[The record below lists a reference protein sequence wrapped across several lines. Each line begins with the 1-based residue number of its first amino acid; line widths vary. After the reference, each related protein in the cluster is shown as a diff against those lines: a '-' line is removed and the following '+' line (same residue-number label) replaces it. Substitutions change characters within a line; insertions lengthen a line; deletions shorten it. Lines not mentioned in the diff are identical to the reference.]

1 MPDNI
6 QAGVCTGNQPAPA
19 ARKAIPAKVKGIGKM
34 RHLLAGR
41 IIPTKTYLKKMKTVF
56 KWIAGLLIAAGA
68 VWIAMPFAFMYPFLY
83 IKYTLNPEMT
93 PGMMDEIIKK
103 NPKDIYDIEQRLGKN
118 RVLPRQDDSAFQSYI
133 ERLERATA
141 RYITEGKLN
150 SLHINWY
157 HGNKEADE
165 VKYIVEYETRT
176 AWGRTKANAGDLSDK
191 TIYYFLL
198 DRDLYIL
205 GWMKEKLEK

>member
-1 MPDNI
+1 
-6 QAGVCTGNQPAPA
+6 
-19 ARKAIPAKVKGIGKM
+19 
-34 RHLLAGR
+34 
-41 IIPTKTYLKKMKTVF
+41 MKTIKIIF
-56 KWIAGLLIAAGA
+56 KCIAGIIIVMG
-68 VWIAMPFAFMYPFLY
+68 VMWIVMPFAFMYPFLY

-133 ERLERATA
+133 GRLERDTA

-165 VKYIVEYETRT
+165 VKYIVEYEART
-176 AWGRTKANAGDLSDK
+176 AWERTKANAGNLSDK
-191 TIYYFLL
+191 TTYYFLL
-198 DRDLYIL
+198 NRNLYIL